1 MINLK
6 NKLWI
11 ILILLL
17 IIGIIIFIFFNNN
30 NKNDN
35 KAENNYETSRTSTN
49 DTSKN
54 SNETTK
60 NELNEVS
67 KNVVEIQKNA
77 TGLPNQKEEEIATFS
92 TKIYTKDSSRQNNIN
107 ITCST
112 LNDTIVSNGSVFSFC
127 DTVGQATTSKG
138 YQKADIFDKDG
149 NKKKGLGGRKLSS

>member
-1 MINLK
+1 M
-6 NKLWI
+6 
-11 ILILLL
+11 LL
-17 IIGIIIFIFFNNN
+17 IIGIIIFLFFNNN
-30 NKNDN
+30 NKNNN

-54 SNETTK
+54 NNETTK

-77 TGLPNQKEEEIATFS
+77 TGLPNQKEEEITTFS

-112 LNDTIVSNGSVFSFC
+112 LNDTIVSNGSIFSFC